1 MLNDRERQALAHIE
15 RHLTTSDPDLAQLFA
30 IAPARRPSG
39 ATPRL
44 LLVVGLALL
53 VLGAAVT
60 AVPIAIFGML
70 ISMAALV
77 AAYQRNGAAGFSAA

>member
-1 MLNDRERQALAHIE
+1 MLNNRARQALAHIE

-44 LLVVGLALL
+44 LLVVGPALL
-53 VLGAAVT
+53 VGAALPQV
-60 AVPIAIFGML
+60 VPTPDQPGL
-70 ISMAALV
+70 S
-77 AAYQRNGAAGFSAA
+77 Q